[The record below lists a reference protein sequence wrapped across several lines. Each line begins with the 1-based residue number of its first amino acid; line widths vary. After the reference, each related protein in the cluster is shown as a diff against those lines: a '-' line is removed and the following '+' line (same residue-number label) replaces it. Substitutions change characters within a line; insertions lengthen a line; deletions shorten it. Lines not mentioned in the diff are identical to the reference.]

1 MRGLTRAS
9 GIDWNESMAAAGH
22 ITDSLE
28 LQQRPALFRRGLQGL
43 ARFVRSQPLGTAG
56 AVIIILLIAG
66 SIFASELK
74 TVDPKTFNRDASAL
88 EAPSSDHFFGTDR
101 SRRDMWSRVLYGGR
115 PTLLIGFGAVAITMG
130 VGIVLALAAGF
141 LGGIVDTVIS
151 RLIEVIIAVPAIL
164 WLMMFVTAFDR
175 SVQTLVLGVAFTF
188 TPIAIRIFRGN
199 VIQERSVAY
208 VEAARVLGASG
219 GRIMFRHILPNLSP
233 LVIVVA
239 SITIP
244 AAMLSE
250 ASLTFLGL
258 GLEPGTPSWAQDLG
272 GENSNYFR
280 SAWWLP
286 VFPGAAL
293 ALAVL
298 AFNFFGDS
306 MRDVLDPRLRG
317 SGLI

>member
-1 MRGLTRAS
+1 MT
-9 GIDWNESMAAAGH
+9 AADDIA
-22 ITDSLE
+22 DSL
-28 LQQRPALFRRGLQGL
+28 GLQVEQGL
-43 ARFVRSQPLGTAG
+43 VRRRLGTLRRFVRTQPLGTAG
-56 AVIIILLIAG
+56 AVIIILLLVA

-88 EAPSSDHFFGTDR
+88 EAPSSEHFFGTDR
-101 SRRDMWSRVLYGGR
+101 SRRDMWSRVLYGSR
-115 PTLLIGFGAVAITMG
+115 PTLLIGFGAVAITM
-130 VGIVLALAAGF
+130 VAGIVLALAAGF
-141 LGGIVDTVIS
+141 LGGVVDVIIS
-151 RLIEVIIAVPAIL
+151 RLIEVVIAVPAIL
-164 WLMMFVTAFDR
+164 WLLMFTTAVDR
-175 SVQTLVLGVAFTF
+175 SVQTLMVGVAFIF
-188 TPIAIRIFRGN
+188 TPIAIRLFRGN
-199 VIQERSVAY
+199 VIQERSIAY
-208 VEAARVLGASG
+208 VEAARVIGASE
-219 GRIMFRHILPNLSP
+219 GRIMFRHILPNLAP
-233 LVIVVA
+233 LIIVAA

-244 AAMLSE
+244 AAMLAE

-306 MRDVLDPRLRG
+306 LRDVLDPRLRG
-317 SGLI
+317 SGII

>member
-1 MRGLTRAS
+1 MT
-9 GIDWNESMAAAGH
+9 AADDIA
-22 ITDSLE
+22 DSL
-28 LQQRPALFRRGLQGL
+28 GLQVEQGL
-43 ARFVRSQPLGTAG
+43 VRRRLGGLRQFVRTQPLGTAG
-56 AVIIILLIAG
+56 AVIIILLITA

-74 TVDPKTFNRDASAL
+74 TVDPKTFNRDAAAL
-88 EAPSSDHFFGTDR
+88 EAPSSEHFFGTDR
-101 SRRDMWSRVLYGGR
+101 SRRDMWSRVLYGSR
-115 PTLLIGFGAVAITMG
+115 PTLLIGFGAVAITM
-130 VGIVLALAAGF
+130 VAGIVLALAAGF
-141 LGGIVDTVIS
+141 LGGIVDVIIS
-151 RLIEVIIAVPAIL
+151 RLIEVVIAVPAIL
-164 WLMMFVTAFDR
+164 WLLMFTTAVDR
-175 SVQTLVLGVAFTF
+175 SVQTLMVGVAFIF
-188 TPIAIRIFRGN
+188 TPIAIRLFRGN
-199 VIQERSVAY
+199 VIQERSIAY
-208 VEAARVLGASG
+208 VEAARVIGASE
-219 GRIMFRHILPNLSP
+219 GRIMFRHILPNLAP
-233 LVIVVA
+233 LVIVAA

-244 AAMLSE
+244 AAMLAE

-306 MRDVLDPRLRG
+306 LRDVLDPRLRG

>member
-1 MRGLTRAS
+1 MT
-9 GIDWNESMAAAGH
+9 AADDIA
-22 ITDSLE
+22 DSL
-28 LQQRPALFRRGLQGL
+28 GLQVEQGL
-43 ARFVRSQPLGTAG
+43 VRRRLGGLGQFVRTQPLGTAG
-56 AVIIILLIAG
+56 AVIIILLIVA

-88 EAPSSDHFFGTDR
+88 EAPSSEHFFGTDR
-101 SRRDMWSRVLYGGR
+101 SRRDMWSRVLYGSR
-115 PTLLIGFGAVAITMG
+115 PTLLIGFGAVAITM
-130 VGIVLALAAGF
+130 VAGIVLALAAGF
-141 LGGIVDTVIS
+141 LGGVVDVIIS
-151 RLIEVIIAVPAIL
+151 RLIEVVIAVPAIL
-164 WLMMFVTAFDR
+164 WLLMFTTAVDR
-175 SVQTLVLGVAFTF
+175 SVQTLMVGVAFIF
-188 TPIAIRIFRGN
+188 TPIAIRLFRGN
-199 VIQERSVAY
+199 VIQERSIAY
-208 VEAARVLGASG
+208 VEAARVIGASE
-219 GRIMFRHILPNLSP
+219 GRIMFRHILPNLAP
-233 LVIVVA
+233 LIIVAA

-244 AAMLSE
+244 AAMLAE

-306 MRDVLDPRLRG
+306 LRDVLDPRLRG
-317 SGLI
+317 SGII

>member
-1 MRGLTRAS
+1 MT
-9 GIDWNESMAAAGH
+9 AADDIA
-22 ITDSLE
+22 DSL
-28 LQQRPALFRRGLQGL
+28 GLQVEQGL
-43 ARFVRSQPLGTAG
+43 VRRRLGGLGQFVRTQPLGTAG
-56 AVIIILLIAG
+56 AVIIILLIVA

-88 EAPSSDHFFGTDR
+88 EAPSSEHFFGTDR
-101 SRRDMWSRVLYGGR
+101 SRRDMWSRVLYGSR
-115 PTLLIGFGAVAITMG
+115 PTLLIGFGAVAITM
-130 VGIVLALAAGF
+130 VAGIVLALAAGF
-141 LGGIVDTVIS
+141 LGGIVDVIIS
-151 RLIEVIIAVPAIL
+151 RLIEVVIAVPAIL
-164 WLMMFVTAFDR
+164 WLLMFTTAVDR
-175 SVQTLVLGVAFTF
+175 SVQTLMVGVAFIF
-188 TPIAIRIFRGN
+188 TPIAIRLFRGN
-199 VIQERSVAY
+199 VIQERSIAY
-208 VEAARVLGASG
+208 VEAARVIGASE
-219 GRIMFRHILPNLSP
+219 GRIMFRHILPNLAP
-233 LVIVVA
+233 LIIVAA

-244 AAMLSE
+244 AAMLAE

-298 AFNFFGDS
+298 SFNFFGDS
-306 MRDVLDPRLRG
+306 LRDVLDPRLRG

>member
-1 MRGLTRAS
+1 MT
-9 GIDWNESMAAAGH
+9 AADDIA
-22 ITDSLE
+22 DSL
-28 LQQRPALFRRGLQGL
+28 GLQVEQGL
-43 ARFVRSQPLGTAG
+43 VRRRLGGLRQFVRTQPLGTAG
-56 AVIIILLIAG
+56 AVVIILLIVA

-88 EAPSSDHFFGTDR
+88 EAPSSEHFFGTDR
-101 SRRDMWSRVLYGGR
+101 SRRDMWSRVLYGSR
-115 PTLLIGFGAVAITMG
+115 PTLLIGFGAVAITM
-130 VGIVLALAAGF
+130 VAGIVLALAAGF
-141 LGGIVDTVIS
+141 LGGVVDVIIS
-151 RLIEVIIAVPAIL
+151 RLIEVVIAVPAIL
-164 WLMMFVTAFDR
+164 WLLMFTTAVDR
-175 SVQTLVLGVAFTF
+175 SVQTLMVGVAFIF
-188 TPIAIRIFRGN
+188 TPIAIRLFRGN
-199 VIQERSVAY
+199 VIQERSIAY
-208 VEAARVLGASG
+208 VEAARVIGASG
-219 GRIMFRHILPNLSP
+219 GRIMFRHILPNLAP
-233 LVIVVA
+233 LIIVAA

-244 AAMLSE
+244 AAMLAE

-306 MRDVLDPRLRG
+306 LRDVLDPRLRG
-317 SGLI
+317 SGII

>member
-1 MRGLTRAS
+1 MT
-9 GIDWNESMAAAGH
+9 AADDIA
-22 ITDSLE
+22 DSL
-28 LQQRPALFRRGLQGL
+28 GLQVEQGL
-43 ARFVRSQPLGTAG
+43 VRRRLGDLRQFVRTQPLGTAG
-56 AVIIILLIAG
+56 AVIIILLLVA

-88 EAPSSDHFFGTDR
+88 EAPSSEHFFGTDR
-101 SRRDMWSRVLYGGR
+101 SRRDMWSRVLYGSR
-115 PTLLIGFGAVAITMG
+115 PTLLIGFGAVAITM
-130 VGIVLALAAGF
+130 VAGIVLALAAGF
-141 LGGIVDTVIS
+141 LGGVVDVIIS
-151 RLIEVIIAVPAIL
+151 RLIEVVIAVPAIL
-164 WLMMFVTAFDR
+164 WLLMFTTAVDR
-175 SVQTLVLGVAFTF
+175 SVQTLMVGVAFIF
-188 TPIAIRIFRGN
+188 TPIAIRLFRGN
-199 VIQERSVAY
+199 VIQERSIAY
-208 VEAARVLGASG
+208 VEAARVIGASE
-219 GRIMFRHILPNLSP
+219 GRIMFRHILPNLAP
-233 LVIVVA
+233 LVIVAA

-244 AAMLSE
+244 AAMLAE

-306 MRDVLDPRLRG
+306 LRDVLDPRLRG

>member
-1 MRGLTRAS
+1 MT
-9 GIDWNESMAAAGH
+9 AADDIA
-22 ITDSLE
+22 DSL
-28 LQQRPALFRRGLQGL
+28 GLQVEQGL
-43 ARFVRSQPLGTAG
+43 VRRRLGDLRQFVRTQPLGTAG
-56 AVIIILLIAG
+56 AVIIILLLVA

-88 EAPSSDHFFGTDR
+88 EAPSSEHFFGTDR
-101 SRRDMWSRVLYGGR
+101 SRRDMWSRVLYGSR
-115 PTLLIGFGAVAITMG
+115 PTLLIGFGAVAITM
-130 VGIVLALAAGF
+130 VAGIVLALAAGF
-141 LGGIVDTVIS
+141 LGGIVDVIIS
-151 RLIEVIIAVPAIL
+151 RLIEVVIAVPAIL
-164 WLMMFVTAFDR
+164 WLLMFTTAVDR
-175 SVQTLVLGVAFTF
+175 SVQTLMVGVAFIF
-188 TPIAIRIFRGN
+188 TPIAIRLFRGN
-199 VIQERSVAY
+199 VIQERSIAY
-208 VEAARVLGASG
+208 VEAARVIGASE
-219 GRIMFRHILPNLSP
+219 GRIMFRHILPNLAP
-233 LVIVVA
+233 LVIVAA

-244 AAMLSE
+244 AAMLAE

-306 MRDVLDPRLRG
+306 LRDVLDPRLRG

>member
-1 MRGLTRAS
+1 MT
-9 GIDWNESMAAAGH
+9 AADDIA
-22 ITDSLE
+22 DSL
-28 LQQRPALFRRGLQGL
+28 GLQVEQGL
-43 ARFVRSQPLGTAG
+43 VRRRLGGLRQFVRTQPLGTAG
-56 AVIIILLIAG
+56 AVIIILLIVA

-88 EAPSSDHFFGTDR
+88 EAPSSEHFFGTDR
-101 SRRDMWSRVLYGGR
+101 SRRDMWSRVLYGSR
-115 PTLLIGFGAVAITMG
+115 PTLLIGFGAVAITM
-130 VGIVLALAAGF
+130 VAGIVLALAAGF
-141 LGGIVDTVIS
+141 LGGIVDVIIS
-151 RLIEVIIAVPAIL
+151 RLIEVVIAVPAIL
-164 WLMMFVTAFDR
+164 WLLMFTTAVDR
-175 SVQTLVLGVAFTF
+175 SVQTLMVGVAFIF
-188 TPIAIRIFRGN
+188 TPIAIRLFRGN
-199 VIQERSVAY
+199 VIQERSIAY
-208 VEAARVLGASG
+208 VEAARVIGASE
-219 GRIMFRHILPNLSP
+219 GRIMFRHILPNLAP
-233 LVIVVA
+233 LIIVAA

-244 AAMLSE
+244 AAMLAE

-306 MRDVLDPRLRG
+306 LRDVLDPRLRG

>member
-1 MRGLTRAS
+1 MT
-9 GIDWNESMAAAGH
+9 AADDIA
-22 ITDSLE
+22 DSL
-28 LQQRPALFRRGLQGL
+28 GLQVEQGL
-43 ARFVRSQPLGTAG
+43 VRRRLGDLRQFVRTQPLGTAG
-56 AVIIILLIAG
+56 AVIIILLLVA

-88 EAPSSDHFFGTDR
+88 EAPSSEHFFGTDR
-101 SRRDMWSRVLYGGR
+101 SRRDMWSRVLYGSR
-115 PTLLIGFGAVAITMG
+115 PTLLIGFGAVAITM
-130 VGIVLALAAGF
+130 VAGIVLALAAGF
-141 LGGIVDTVIS
+141 LGGIVDVIIS
-151 RLIEVIIAVPAIL
+151 RLIEVVIAVPAIL
-164 WLMMFVTAFDR
+164 WLLMFTTAVDR
-175 SVQTLVLGVAFTF
+175 SVQTLMVGVAFIF
-188 TPIAIRIFRGN
+188 TPIAIRLFRGN
-199 VIQERSVAY
+199 VIQERSIAY
-208 VEAARVLGASG
+208 VEAARVIGASE
-219 GRIMFRHILPNLSP
+219 GRIMFRHILPNLAP
-233 LVIVVA
+233 LIIVAA

-244 AAMLSE
+244 AAMLAE

-306 MRDVLDPRLRG
+306 LRDVLDPRLRG

>member
-1 MRGLTRAS
+1 MT
-9 GIDWNESMAAAGH
+9 AADDIA
-22 ITDSLE
+22 DSL
-28 LQQRPALFRRGLQGL
+28 GLQVEQGL
-43 ARFVRSQPLGTAG
+43 VRRRLGGLRQFVRTQPLGTAG
-56 AVIIILLIAG
+56 AVVIILLIVA

-88 EAPSSDHFFGTDR
+88 EAPSSEHFFGTDR
-101 SRRDMWSRVLYGGR
+101 SRRDMWSRVLYGSR
-115 PTLLIGFGAVAITMG
+115 PTLLIGFGAVAITM
-130 VGIVLALAAGF
+130 VAGIVLALAAGF
-141 LGGIVDTVIS
+141 LGGVVDVIIS
-151 RLIEVIIAVPAIL
+151 RLIEVAIAVPAIL
-164 WLMMFVTAFDR
+164 WLLMFTTAVDR
-175 SVQTLVLGVAFTF
+175 SVQTLMVGVAFIF
-188 TPIAIRIFRGN
+188 TPIAIRLFRGN
-199 VIQERSVAY
+199 VIQERSIAY
-208 VEAARVLGASG
+208 VEAARVIGASG
-219 GRIMFRHILPNLSP
+219 GRIMFRHILPNLAP
-233 LVIVVA
+233 LIIVAA

-244 AAMLSE
+244 AAMLAE

-306 MRDVLDPRLRG
+306 LRDVLDPRLRG

>member
-1 MRGLTRAS
+1 MT
-9 GIDWNESMAAAGH
+9 AADDIA
-22 ITDSLE
+22 DSL
-28 LQQRPALFRRGLQGL
+28 GLQVEQGL
-43 ARFVRSQPLGTAG
+43 VRRRLGGLRQFVRTQPLGTAG
-56 AVIIILLIAG
+56 AVIIILLLVA

-88 EAPSSDHFFGTDR
+88 EAPSSEHFFGTDR
-101 SRRDMWSRVLYGGR
+101 SRRDMWSRVLYGSR
-115 PTLLIGFGAVAITMG
+115 PTLLIGFGAVAITM
-130 VGIVLALAAGF
+130 VAGIVLALAAGF
-141 LGGIVDTVIS
+141 LGGIVDVIIS
-151 RLIEVIIAVPAIL
+151 RLIEVVIAVPAIL
-164 WLMMFVTAFDR
+164 WLLMFTTAVDR
-175 SVQTLVLGVAFTF
+175 SVQTLMVGVAFIF
-188 TPIAIRIFRGN
+188 TPIAIRLFRGN
-199 VIQERSVAY
+199 VIQERSIAY
-208 VEAARVLGASG
+208 VEAARVIGASE
-219 GRIMFRHILPNLSP
+219 GRIMFRHILPNLAP
-233 LVIVVA
+233 LIIVAA

-244 AAMLSE
+244 AAMLAE

-298 AFNFFGDS
+298 AFNFFGAS
-306 MRDVLDPRLRG
+306 LRDVLDPRLRG

>member
-1 MRGLTRAS
+1 MT
-9 GIDWNESMAAAGH
+9 AADDIA
-22 ITDSLE
+22 DSL
-28 LQQRPALFRRGLQGL
+28 GLQVEQGL
-43 ARFVRSQPLGTAG
+43 VRRRLGGLRQFVRTQPLGTAG
-56 AVIIILLIAG
+56 AVIIILLLVA

-88 EAPSSDHFFGTDR
+88 EAPSSEHFFGTDR
-101 SRRDMWSRVLYGGR
+101 SRRDMWSRVLYGSR
-115 PTLLIGFGAVAITMG
+115 PTLLIGFGAVAITM
-130 VGIVLALAAGF
+130 VAGIVLALAAGF
-141 LGGIVDTVIS
+141 LGGVVDVIIS
-151 RLIEVIIAVPAIL
+151 RLIEVVIAVPAIL
-164 WLMMFVTAFDR
+164 WLLMFTTAVDR
-175 SVQTLVLGVAFTF
+175 SVQTLMVGVAFIF
-188 TPIAIRIFRGN
+188 TPIAIRLFRGN
-199 VIQERSVAY
+199 VIQERSIAY
-208 VEAARVLGASG
+208 VEAARVIGASE
-219 GRIMFRHILPNLSP
+219 GRIMFRHILPNLAP
-233 LVIVVA
+233 LIIVAA

-244 AAMLSE
+244 AAMLAE

-306 MRDVLDPRLRG
+306 LRDVLDPRLRG
-317 SGLI
+317 SGII

>member
-1 MRGLTRAS
+1 MT
-9 GIDWNESMAAAGH
+9 AADDIA
-22 ITDSLE
+22 DSL
-28 LQQRPALFRRGLQGL
+28 GLQVEQGL
-43 ARFVRSQPLGTAG
+43 VRRRLGGLRQFVRTQPLGTAG
-56 AVIIILLIAG
+56 AVIIILLIGA

-88 EAPSSDHFFGTDR
+88 EAPSSEHFFGTDR
-101 SRRDMWSRVLYGGR
+101 SRRDMWSRVLYGSR
-115 PTLLIGFGAVAITMG
+115 PTLLIGFGAVAITM
-130 VGIVLALAAGF
+130 VAGIVLALAAGF
-141 LGGIVDTVIS
+141 LGGVVDVIIS
-151 RLIEVIIAVPAIL
+151 RLIEVVIAVPAIL
-164 WLMMFVTAFDR
+164 WLLMFTTAVDR
-175 SVQTLVLGVAFTF
+175 SVQTLMVGVAFIF
-188 TPIAIRIFRGN
+188 TPIAIRLFRGN
-199 VIQERSVAY
+199 VIQERSIAY
-208 VEAARVLGASG
+208 VEAARVIGASG
-219 GRIMFRHILPNLSP
+219 GRIMFRHILPNLAP
-233 LVIVVA
+233 LIIVAA

-244 AAMLSE
+244 AAMLAE

-306 MRDVLDPRLRG
+306 LRDVLDPRLRG
-317 SGLI
+317 SGII

>member
-1 MRGLTRAS
+1 MT
-9 GIDWNESMAAAGH
+9 AADDIA
-22 ITDSLE
+22 DSL
-28 LQQRPALFRRGLQGL
+28 GLQVEQGL
-43 ARFVRSQPLGTAG
+43 VRRRLGGLRQFVRTQPLGTAG
-56 AVIIILLIAG
+56 AVIIILLIVA

-88 EAPSSDHFFGTDR
+88 EAPSSEHFFGTDR
-101 SRRDMWSRVLYGGR
+101 SRRDMWSRVLYGSR
-115 PTLLIGFGAVAITMG
+115 PTLLIGFGAVAITMAA
-130 VGIVLALAAGF
+130 GIVLALAAGF
-141 LGGIVDTVIS
+141 LGGIVDVIIS
-151 RLIEVIIAVPAIL
+151 RLIEVVIAVPAIL
-164 WLMMFVTAFDR
+164 WLLMFTTAVDR
-175 SVQTLVLGVAFTF
+175 SVQTLMVGVAFIF
-188 TPIAIRIFRGN
+188 TPIAIRLFRGN
-199 VIQERSVAY
+199 VIQERSIAY
-208 VEAARVLGASG
+208 VEAARVIGASE
-219 GRIMFRHILPNLSP
+219 GRIMFRHILPNLAP
-233 LVIVVA
+233 LVIVAA

-244 AAMLSE
+244 AAMLAE

-306 MRDVLDPRLRG
+306 LRDVLDPRLRG

>member
-1 MRGLTRAS
+1 MT
-9 GIDWNESMAAAGH
+9 AADDIA
-22 ITDSLE
+22 DSL
-28 LQQRPALFRRGLQGL
+28 GLQVEQGL
-43 ARFVRSQPLGTAG
+43 VRRRLGTLRRFVRTQPLGAAG
-56 AVIIILLIAG
+56 AVIIILLLVA

-88 EAPSSDHFFGTDR
+88 EAPSSEHFFGTDR
-101 SRRDMWSRVLYGGR
+101 SRRDMWSRVLYGSR
-115 PTLLIGFGAVAITMG
+115 PTLLIGFGAVAITM
-130 VGIVLALAAGF
+130 VAGIVLALAAGF
-141 LGGIVDTVIS
+141 LGGVVDVIIS
-151 RLIEVIIAVPAIL
+151 RLIEVVIAVPAIL
-164 WLMMFVTAFDR
+164 WLLMFTTAVDR
-175 SVQTLVLGVAFTF
+175 SVQTLMVGVAFIF
-188 TPIAIRIFRGN
+188 TPIAIRLFRGN
-199 VIQERSVAY
+199 VIQERSIAY
-208 VEAARVLGASG
+208 VEAARVIGASE
-219 GRIMFRHILPNLSP
+219 GRIMFRHILPNLAP
-233 LVIVVA
+233 LIIVAA

-244 AAMLSE
+244 AAMLAE

-306 MRDVLDPRLRG
+306 LRDVLDPRLRG
-317 SGLI
+317 SGII

>member
-1 MRGLTRAS
+1 MT
-9 GIDWNESMAAAGH
+9 AADDIA
-22 ITDSLE
+22 DSL
-28 LQQRPALFRRGLQGL
+28 GLQVEQGL
-43 ARFVRSQPLGTAG
+43 VRRRLGGLRQFVRTQPLGTAG
-56 AVIIILLIAG
+56 AVIIILLLVA

-88 EAPSSDHFFGTDR
+88 EAPSSEHFFGTDR
-101 SRRDMWSRVLYGGR
+101 SRRDMWSRVLYGSR
-115 PTLLIGFGAVAITMG
+115 PTLLIGFGAVAITM
-130 VGIVLALAAGF
+130 VAGIVLALAAGF
-141 LGGIVDTVIS
+141 LGGVVDVIIS
-151 RLIEVIIAVPAIL
+151 RLIEVVIAVPAIL
-164 WLMMFVTAFDR
+164 WLLMFTTAVDR
-175 SVQTLVLGVAFTF
+175 SVQTLMVGVAFIF
-188 TPIAIRIFRGN
+188 TPIAIRLFRGN
-199 VIQERSVAY
+199 VIQERSIAY
-208 VEAARVLGASG
+208 VEAARVIGASG
-219 GRIMFRHILPNLSP
+219 GRIMFRHILPNLAP
-233 LVIVVA
+233 LIIVAA

-244 AAMLSE
+244 AAMLAE

-306 MRDVLDPRLRG
+306 LRDVLDPRLRG
-317 SGLI
+317 SGII